1 MELAKNQEHTVTIE
15 GYGEGGMGV
24 ARIDGRVVF
33 VHGALRG
40 EKCRVLILKTL
51 KSVAFAKVLEVIE
64 PSSERITPDC
74 PYFPRCG
81 GCTYRHIRYEEELR
95 LKRQRVQ
102 DNLSRIG
109 GSDVTVEEILGAQ
122 DTLHYRNKAQYPVSK
137 DGAVGFYRARTH
149 EVIECEHCLLVRPEA
164 DAAAEALREYM
175 QSCRVAGYDEKT
187 GRGLVRHLYIRSNAA
202 GESLV
207 CVLVNG
213 DKLPKEDRLVTLL
226 RDACPKCT
234 GIVLGTNTK
243 KGNVILGD
251 RYRTLWGS
259 DRLEDTLCGKTFRLS
274 VPSFYQVNHE
284 QAERLYAKA
293 IEYAQLTGEETVL
306 DLTVKKGMNQGWFGN
321 ADVAGGTEDRYMGR
335 FMLNRFVDKTQVSVV
350 GSANNVNDQGFSG
363 GGGPPRWRRNNGLT
377 ATKMLGVNFA
387 TQTDKLELGGS
398 ARYNY
403 QDGDIASIG
412 STEDFLPNGNSYS
425 NSNSRQRNKAKNFN
439 ADFRM
444 EWKPDSMTNIIFRP
458 NFSYGKTDNLS
469 NSESGTFNSDPYSLV
484 SDPNNWLNLEKILNP
499 DDDPLRSI
507 RINAINSGSLSDNKS
522 VSTDATLQLNRK
534 LNDKGRNVTFRGRF
548 GYTNND
554 NNQYTESETHYFQLL
569 NALGGD
575 SILVRNQYITTPTK
589 NYNYSAQL
597 TYSEPIARATFL
609 QFSYQFQ
616 YKYSESDKT
625 TYDLQGFPDWG
636 LSTQLPTGYE
646 EHAVDSLGKY
656 AEYRYYNHD
665 ASVSLR
671 FIREKYQLSA
681 GMSFQPQHSVLS
693 YKRGDYMIDTT
704 RNVFNFAPNLDLRI
718 RFSKVSQ
725 LRMTYRGRSSQPSM
739 ENLLPIVDNSNPQNV
754 RIGNPGL
761 KPSFTH
767 NMRFFYNTYNAEKQR
782 GIMSHVN
789 FSATQNSISNSRVYN
804 SETGGWTTTPK
815 NINGNWNAFG
825 MFGFNTALPNKK
837 YTINSFSNANYQNNV
852 AYLTSGKGADAVERK
867 NTTTNLTLG
876 ERLNAAYRNDWF
888 EFGLNGSISYS
899 IEKDKLTPDNNQEP
913 YTFSYGANT
922 QISMPWNMT
931 LSTNIANQS
940 RRGYTDSSMNRNEL
954 IWNAQL
960 SQTFLKGNA
969 TVSFEMYDILKKQ
982 SNISRSLTASGRSVY
997 EYNGVNSYCMLH
1009 FIYRLNI
1016 FGSKAARDK
1025 MQGRRGFGG
1034 PGFGPGGSAGEERE
1048 AGSGGNGAAL

>member
-1 MELAKNQEHTVTIE
+1 MALLLVTTLSAFSQTKNITVS
-15 GYGEGGMGV
+15 
-24 ARIDGRVVF
+24 GRVVEDTKEPAIQATVQLLLLPDSVQASGTATTAQGYF
-33 VHGALRG
+33 TLPKVSAG
-40 EKCRVLILKTL
+40 KYVLKVSYIGFKSQYIPLHLYATTTAKNVGTL
-51 KSVAFAKVLEVIE
+51 TLE
-64 PSSERITPDC
+64 TD
-74 PYFPRCG
+74 
-81 GCTYRHIRYEEELR
+81 
-95 LKRQRVQ
+95 
-102 DNLSRIG
+102 
-109 GSDVTVEEILGAQ
+109 
-122 DTLHYRNKAQYPVSK
+122 
-137 DGAVGFYRARTH
+137 AVM
-149 EVIECEHCLLVRPEA
+149 L
-164 DAAAEALREYM
+164 AEA
-175 QSCRVAGYDEKT
+175 V
-187 GRGLVRHLYIRSNAA
+187 
-202 GESLV
+202 
-207 CVLVNG
+207 
-213 DKLPKEDRLVTLL
+213 VT
-226 RDACPKCT
+226 AEAPQ
-234 GIVLGTNTK
+234 VQ
-243 KGNVILGD
+243 VV
-251 RYRTLWGS
+251 
-259 DRLEDTLCGKTFRLS
+259 EDTLVYTSSAYRTPEGAMLEELVKKLPGAEIDDEGNVKINGKDLS
-274 VPSFYQVNHE
+274 KIMVDGKEFFGGDVKTGLKNLPVDM
-284 QAERLYAKA
+284 
-293 IEYAQLTGEETVL
+293 IEKLKTYDKKSDLARITGIDDGEEETVL

-387 TQTDKLELGGS
+387 TQTNKLELGGS

-439 ADFRM
+439 ADFRL

-469 NSESGTFNSDPYSLV
+469 GSESGTFDSDPYSLV
-484 SDPNNWLNLEKILNP
+484 TDPNNWLNLEKILNP

-554 NNQYTESETHYFQLL
+554 NNQYTESETHYFKLL
-569 NALGGD
+569 NYLQTGD
-575 SILVRNQYITTPTK
+575 SVLIRNQYIATPTK

-1034 PGFGPGGSAGEERE
+1034 PGFGPGHGP
-1048 AGSGGNGAAL
+1048 GGFGGRRPF

>member
-1 MELAKNQEHTVTIE
+1 
-15 GYGEGGMGV
+15 
-24 ARIDGRVVF
+24 
-33 VHGALRG
+33 
-40 EKCRVLILKTL
+40 
-51 KSVAFAKVLEVIE
+51 
-64 PSSERITPDC
+64 
-74 PYFPRCG
+74 
-81 GCTYRHIRYEEELR
+81 
-95 LKRQRVQ
+95 
-102 DNLSRIG
+102 
-109 GSDVTVEEILGAQ
+109 
-122 DTLHYRNKAQYPVSK
+122 
-137 DGAVGFYRARTH
+137 
-149 EVIECEHCLLVRPEA
+149 
-164 DAAAEALREYM
+164 
-175 QSCRVAGYDEKT
+175 
-187 GRGLVRHLYIRSNAA
+187 
-202 GESLV
+202 
-207 CVLVNG
+207 
-213 DKLPKEDRLVTLL
+213 
-226 RDACPKCT
+226 
-234 GIVLGTNTK
+234 
-243 KGNVILGD
+243 
-251 RYRTLWGS
+251 
-259 DRLEDTLCGKTFRLS
+259 
-274 VPSFYQVNHE
+274 
-284 QAERLYAKA
+284 
-293 IEYAQLTGEETVL
+293 
-306 DLTVKKGMNQGWFGN
+306 MNQGWFGN

-335 FMLNRFVDKTQVSVV
+335 FMLNRFVDKTQVSLV

-363 GGGPPRWRRNNGLT
+363 GGGGPRWRRNNGLT

-387 TQTDKLELGGS
+387 TQTNKLELGGS

-439 ADFRM
+439 ADFRL

-469 NSESGTFNSDPYSLV
+469 GSESGTFDSDPYSLV
-484 SDPNNWLNLEKILNP
+484 TDPNNWLNLEKILNP

-554 NNQYTESETHYFQLL
+554 NNQYTESETHYFKLL
-569 NALGGD
+569 NYLQTGD
-575 SILVRNQYITTPTK
+575 SVLIRNQYIATPTK

-1034 PGFGPGGSAGEERE
+1034 PGFGPGHGP
-1048 AGSGGNGAAL
+1048 GGFGGRRPF

>member
-1 MELAKNQEHTVTIE
+1 MALLLVTTLSAFSQTKNITVS
-15 GYGEGGMGV
+15 
-24 ARIDGRVVF
+24 GRVVEDTKEPAIQATVQLLLLPDSVQASGTATTAQGYF
-33 VHGALRG
+33 TLPKVSAG
-40 EKCRVLILKTL
+40 KYVLKVSYIGFKSQYIPLHLYATTTAKNVGTL
-51 KSVAFAKVLEVIE
+51 TLE
-64 PSSERITPDC
+64 TD
-74 PYFPRCG
+74 
-81 GCTYRHIRYEEELR
+81 
-95 LKRQRVQ
+95 
-102 DNLSRIG
+102 
-109 GSDVTVEEILGAQ
+109 
-122 DTLHYRNKAQYPVSK
+122 
-137 DGAVGFYRARTH
+137 AVM
-149 EVIECEHCLLVRPEA
+149 L
-164 DAAAEALREYM
+164 AEA
-175 QSCRVAGYDEKT
+175 V
-187 GRGLVRHLYIRSNAA
+187 
-202 GESLV
+202 
-207 CVLVNG
+207 
-213 DKLPKEDRLVTLL
+213 VT
-226 RDACPKCT
+226 AEAPQ
-234 GIVLGTNTK
+234 VQ
-243 KGNVILGD
+243 VV
-251 RYRTLWGS
+251 
-259 DRLEDTLCGKTFRLS
+259 EDTLVYTSSAYRTPEGAMLEELVKKLPGAEIDDEGNVKINGKDLS
-274 VPSFYQVNHE
+274 KIMVDGKEFFGGDVKTGLKNLPVDM
-284 QAERLYAKA
+284 
-293 IEYAQLTGEETVL
+293 IEKLKTYDKKSDLARITGIDDGEEETVL

-398 ARYNY
+398 
-403 QDGDIASIG
+403 
-412 STEDFLPNGNSYS
+412 
-425 NSNSRQRNKAKNFN
+425 
-439 ADFRM
+439 
-444 EWKPDSMTNIIFRP
+444 
-458 NFSYGKTDNLS
+458 
-469 NSESGTFNSDPYSLV
+469 GTFSSDPYSLV

-507 RINAINSGSLSDNKS
+507 RINAINSGSLNDNKS

-1034 PGFGPGGSAGEERE
+1034 PGFGPGHGP
-1048 AGSGGNGAAL
+1048 GGFGGRRPF